1 MHNKCLNKSEKN
13 VRLCK
18 VRIEKKMWTKKNSKK
33 KKLPCVHWSVQFPW
47 GTFEITH
54 AFSNSCLPFLDFF
67 GHMMHFCKS
76 PCATLIGTYCNF
88 LQTFFSIILYW
99 QALENAWP
107 KQMPWKLSSKTTYHK
122 L

>member
-1 MHNKCLNKSEKN
+1 VKKKCEQ
-13 VRLCK
+13 
-18 VRIEKKMWTKKNSKK
+18 KKNY
-33 KKLPCVHWSVQFPW
+33 LVFIGVFNFLG

-67 GHMMHFCKS
+67 GHIIHFCKS
-76 PCATLIGTYCNF
+76 PCAILIGTYCNF
-88 LQTFFSIILYW
+88 SQTFSSIIVYW